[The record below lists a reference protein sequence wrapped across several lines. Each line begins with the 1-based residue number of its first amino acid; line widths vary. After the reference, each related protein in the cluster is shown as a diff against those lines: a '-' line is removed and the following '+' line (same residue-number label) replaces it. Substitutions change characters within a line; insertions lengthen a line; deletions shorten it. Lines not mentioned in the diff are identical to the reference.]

1 MSYLNIY
8 NCGSVIS
15 KDNFQCNSNC
25 EDIISAKVCE
35 EQIGYCRIF
44 NDECKDICR
53 FTPKDASEE
62 NYDSFGMVSKNIDD
76 EKIYYFEDEDTRGL
90 FSECFAKCRE
100 VDGSLDKS
108 FCSTDNCKNNCSE
121 YVARRVSEEKK
132 QDRRYTDYP
141 DNRLEQEDYNKIK
154 NNLIDRMQTGEFKD
168 EIQNQIFQDRINS
181 EITSQVNLE
190 EETTKL
196 NNIMTVLK
204 NLNSSGNN
212 FIQQVGQLGD
222 FQDKYSQKIEELLE
236 EKNQIDKTMDFRIAN
251 LNNKLES
258 LNEIYKDFSTL
269 VENNQVKYSE
279 IKHYKSCTCLANGKS
294 LNLMPVTY
302 TSNDGRKYFR
312 NGAYCIRLAKKSV
325 QGTNLEGIL
334 YVEPKKIDPDD
345 STKEIYCNPNN
356 MNCLYKLSIKAPT
369 RDNPVPNT
377 DSSLS
382 TAEDVSEI
390 NLDDSINLTQNIYPE
405 EGSNQNKF
413 LMKKQAYFHIVQ
425 VKNNDEYNGILINT
439 PNGRNNLITT
449 QQIKYP
455 FFLIE
460 SLELPGYVINVKKR
474 SDGTGHKVTLEPA
487 KGIGTEKFRASTEK
501 YSDNDSA
508 VCLTN

>member
-1 MSYLNIY
+1 
-8 NCGSVIS
+8 
-15 KDNFQCNSNC
+15 
-25 EDIISAKVCE
+25 
-35 EQIGYCRIF
+35 
-44 NDECKDICR
+44 
-53 FTPKDASEE
+53 
-62 NYDSFGMVSKNIDD
+62 
-76 EKIYYFEDEDTRGL
+76 
-90 FSECFAKCRE
+90 
-100 VDGSLDKS
+100 
-108 FCSTDNCKNNCSE
+108 
-121 YVARRVSEEKK
+121 
-132 QDRRYTDYP
+132 
-141 DNRLEQEDYNKIK
+141 
-154 NNLIDRMQTGEFKD
+154 
-168 EIQNQIFQDRINS
+168 
-181 EITSQVNLE
+181 
-190 EETTKL
+190 
-196 NNIMTVLK
+196 
-204 NLNSSGNN
+204 
-212 FIQQVGQLGD
+212 
-222 FQDKYSQKIEELLE
+222 
-236 EKNQIDKTMDFRIAN
+236 
-251 LNNKLES
+251 
-258 LNEIYKDFSTL
+258 
-269 VENNQVKYSE
+269 
-279 IKHYKSCTCLANGKS
+279 
-294 LNLMPVTY
+294 
-302 TSNDGRKYFR
+302 
-312 NGAYCIRLAKKSV
+312 
-325 QGTNLEGIL
+325 
-334 YVEPKKIDPDD
+334 
-345 STKEIYCNPNN
+345 